1 MSLTRISAAL
11 ALMLGAGVSMAAEPD
26 QAIRQALQSLDANL
40 PIEAIAESPMSGIY
54 QVQLEGGRQLYTS
67 ADGQFLIQGYLFQV
81 KDGKAVNLT
90 EIEESRAVA
99 KQINAIPAKE
109 MVVFAPKAPKTHI
122 TVFTDTD
129 CGYCQKL
136 HSEVPSLCLSQ
147 QHSHLHRSES
157 TLSQCHCVQTD
168 LRREVLWSCSRCDH
182 SRPHHSEATVSQ
194 CQCVHASDDQEKS
207 RTSRCDRFSVWQYL
221 VFSWK
226 ELFSRRRRTSR
237 SERYFET
244 FVKNRTWVFEA
255 RNFTP
260 EFDREGVRITHIFI
274 TCSYPQKRMA

>member
-136 HSEVPSLCLSQ
+136 HSEVPELNRLG
-147 QHSHLHRSES
+147 
-157 TLSQCHCVQTD
+157 V
-168 LRREVLWSCSRCDH
+168 EVRYVAFPRQGLNS
-182 SRPHHSEATVSQ
+182 PAAKELA
-194 CQCVHASDDQEKS
+194 
-207 RTSRCDRFSVWQYL
+207 SVWCSKDRQAAMNLAKTRQAVPEADCDNPVAKQYQL
-221 VFSWK
+221 GQMIGVNGTPAIVLANGK
-226 ELFSRRRRTSR
+226 MIPGYQPAPQL
-237 SERYFET
+237 
-244 FVKNRTWVFEA
+244 A
-255 RNFTP
+255 RIALESN
-260 EFDREGVRITHIFI
+260 D
-274 TCSYPQKRMA
+274 

>member
-26 QAIRQALQSLDANL
+26 QAIRQALKSLDANL

-81 KDGKAVNLT
+81 KNGKAVNLT

-136 HSEVPSLCLSQ
+136 HSEVPELNRLG
-147 QHSHLHRSES
+147 
-157 TLSQCHCVQTD
+157 V
-168 LRREVLWSCSRCDH
+168 EVRYVAFPRQGLNS
-182 SRPHHSEATVSQ
+182 PAAKELA
-194 CQCVHASDDQEKS
+194 
-207 RTSRCDRFSVWQYL
+207 SVWCSKDRQAAMNLAKTRQAVPEADCDNPVAKQYQL
-221 VFSWK
+221 GQMIGVNGTPAIVLANGK
-226 ELFSRRRRTSR
+226 MIPGYQPAPQL
-237 SERYFET
+237 
-244 FVKNRTWVFEA
+244 A
-255 RNFTP
+255 RIALESN
-260 EFDREGVRITHIFI
+260 D
-274 TCSYPQKRMA
+274 

>member
-136 HSEVPSLCLSQ
+136 HSEVPELNRLG
-147 QHSHLHRSES
+147 
-157 TLSQCHCVQTD
+157 V
-168 LRREVLWSCSRCDH
+168 EVRYVAFPRQGLNS
-182 SRPHHSEATVSQ
+182 PA
-194 CQCVHASDDQEKS
+194 AQELA
-207 RTSRCDRFSVWQYL
+207 SVWCSKDRQAAMNLAKTRQAVPEADCDNPVAKQYQL
-221 VFSWK
+221 GQMIGVNGTPAIVLANGK
-226 ELFSRRRRTSR
+226 MIPGYQPAPQL
-237 SERYFET
+237 
-244 FVKNRTWVFEA
+244 A
-255 RNFTP
+255 RIALESN
-260 EFDREGVRITHIFI
+260 D
-274 TCSYPQKRMA
+274 